1 MLRRSAP
8 QAMRWHKGLRAG
20 GVPARISATLEER
33 RETLSAIDFSRSYMR
48 WFHEGNNVRILIDA
62 ACTLIDEATG
72 KSDSYYLIA
81 PCRGEYTH
89 EDGQLIKMPSYEYC
103 GIWGERDQMT
113 IRTHWVSDRDNRT
126 YSARRNV
133 LHIRRFSR
141 SRNLYNNAA
150 VVRATIDSIEPM
162 VCRTTLRDEKR
173 GLRAVLEYP
182 CNTMNVKESP
192 MRFQVDTGPL
202 IVPDFNSQ
210 AEHAV
215 ERFEVGYVVWNRYD
229 EAQFVL
235 RKPVAIS
242 AGAKPARTTDYS
254 EVVVMPA
261 YNEVILAEAD

>member
-1 MLRRSAP
+1 M
-8 QAMRWHKGLRAG
+8 
-20 GVPARISATLEER
+20 T
-33 RETLSAIDFSRSYMR
+33 AIDFSRSYMR
-48 WFHEGNNVRILIDA
+48 WFGEANNVRILIDA
-62 ACTLIDEATG
+62 ACTVIDEATG
-72 KSDSYYLIA
+72 KSESYYLIA

-89 EDGQLIKMPSYEYC
+89 ADGELIQMPSYEFS
-103 GIWGERDQMT
+103 GIWGEHDRMI
-113 IRTHWVSDRDNRT
+113 IRTHWASERDNRPYNNKT
-126 YSARRNV
+126 DV
-133 LHIRRFSR
+133 LDIHRFSCT
-141 SRNLYNNAA
+141 RNLYNNAA
-150 VVRATIDSIEPM
+150 VVRATIDSIEPL

-202 IVPDFNSQ
+202 IVPDFNSK
-210 AEHAV
+210 AEHAI
-215 ERFEVGYVVWNRYD
+215 ERFEVAYVVWNRYD

-261 YNEVILAEAD
+261 YNEVILAESH

>member
-1 MLRRSAP
+1 M
-8 QAMRWHKGLRAG
+8 
-20 GVPARISATLEER
+20 T
-33 RETLSAIDFSRSYMR
+33 AIDFSRSYMR
-48 WFHEGNNVRILIDA
+48 WFNEVNNVRILIDA
-62 ACTLIDEATG
+62 ACTIIDEATG
-72 KSDSYYLIA
+72 KSESYYLIA
-81 PCRGEYTH
+81 PCRAEHTHGDGE
-89 EDGQLIKMPSYEYC
+89 LINPAHYEFC
-103 GIWGERDQMT
+103 GIWGAHGKMI
-113 IRTHWVSDRDNRT
+113 IRTHWASERDNRE
-126 YSARRNV
+126 YRDKPDV
-133 LHIRRFSR
+133 LDIRRFSCT
-141 SRNLYNNAA
+141 RNLYNAAA
-150 VVRATIDSIEPM
+150 VQRATIDSIEPM

-182 CNTMNVKESP
+182 CKTMNVKESP

-202 IVPDFNSQ
+202 IVPDFNSK

-261 YNEVILAEAD
+261 YNEVILTEGE